1 MWNSSHNGPGRIA
14 SRIVGIAA
22 AMLFGGVIPA
32 GAGGDQ
38 ASRGRPA
45 GIPYTSTHESIIQIR
60 ANEALP
66 QRRAIV
72 VGLNKSVIIELP
84 RELRDVVISSPET
97 MDAVVQSSNKVYLI
111 GKKIGDSNAF
121 FFDINGEQI
130 LTLEIRVEQDTSALD
145 AMLRKL
151 LPGSNVKTEILN
163 DTMILTGSVRSP
175 IDSNRAM
182 DIASRFAVTNAQ
194 GVERARPKV
203 INMLA
208 VDGEDQVMLRVTIAE
223 VQRSALKQLGVNL
236 GAQISSGNL
245 GMNLLT
251 ENTLP
256 LTAAAGLGS
265 LPVAAISTVGVAGAG
280 VTCPAGSL
288 CNYNRSIGAAGNA
301 FGNSGTSSSYDA
313 GSTRINQAIRA
324 LERHGL
330 VRTLAEPNLTAVSGE
345 TAKFLAGGEYPF
357 PSIDAQGGLSVTFKE
372 FGVGLSF
379 TPLVLT
385 EGRISLKV
393 ETEVSELDSSRGV
406 TIGGSSIPGSSIPGI
421 KKRQAKSTLEMPSG
435 SSLALAGL
443 MSDDVRQNVDGV
455 PGLKD
460 LPVLGSLFRSRDFI
474 RQETELVVIVT
485 PYMVRPTS
493 RNKIARPDDGLA
505 AATEVRASLM
515 GHLNR
520 IYGRGTTMPDGG
532 LKGDYGFI
540 VE

>member
-14 SRIVGIAA
+14 SCIAGIAA
-22 AMLFGGVIPA
+22 AMILGGVSPA

-38 ASRGRPA
+38 ASKGRQA
-45 GIPYTSTHESIIQIR
+45 GIPFTSSHQSIIQIR

-72 VGLNKSVIIELP
+72 VGLNKSVILELP
-84 RELRDVVISSPET
+84 RELRDVVISNPET
-97 MDAVVQSSNKVYLI
+97 MDAIVQSSNKVYLI

-121 FFDINGEQI
+121 FFDVNGEQI

-151 LPGSNVKTEILN
+151 LPGSNIKTEILS
-163 DTMILTGSVRSP
+163 DTLILTGSVRSP
-175 IDSNRAM
+175 LDSNRAM
-182 DIASRFAVTNAQ
+182 DIASRFAVTNPQ
-194 GVERARPKV
+194 GSERAKSKV

-208 VDGEDQVMLRVTIAE
+208 VEGEDQVMLRVTIAE

-245 GMNLLT
+245 GMSLLT

-256 LTAAAGLGS
+256 LTAAAGLGA

-280 VTCPAGSL
+280 VACPAGSL
-288 CNYNRSIGAAGNA
+288 CNYNRSIGAAGTA
-301 FGNSGTSSSYDA
+301 FGNSGASGGYGA
-313 GSTRINQAIRA
+313 GSTQITQAIRA

-357 PSIDAQGGLSVTFKE
+357 PSIDSVGGLSVTFKE

-406 TIGGSSIPGSSIPGI
+406 TIGGSSIPGI

-443 MSDDVRQNVDGV
+443 ISDDVRQNVDGM

-460 LPVLGSLFRSRDFI
+460 LPVLGTLFRSRDFI

-485 PYMVRPTS
+485 PFMVRPTA